1 LYPYERPIKVIIINN
16 RLTFVIP
23 EYRIGAGGWG
33 YFDIPGAD
41 TLKAYSKAFDFVEV
55 NSTFYNIPTLKTV
68 DSWAKRVPVT
78 FKFSVKCHHDLTH
91 KFLPNST
98 KGAGNLLEVYLYI
111 CRRLHS
117 NLLVLET
124 PRSFNPNQVV
134 DNIHDLLSCVQ
145 LDDIRLV
152 WEIRWGPPGKAL
164 VKLMQEFNIV
174 HSVDLSR
181 ESGPAF
187 ESDILYSRLFG
198 HGLHNLYQF
207 DDNEL
212 LEIDKR
218 VGNSGSGSMY
228 LSFHGGRMYK
238 DAARLKVYRK
248 GGKFPRVTEYTG
260 VRALGEVLQEDARF
274 PASREELIAAQGW
287 KVIDVEGDR
296 RIHAEVLL
304 TKLDKGMYG
313 SVEEVVEGLEGFTFN

>member
-1 LYPYERPIKVIIINN
+1 MS
-16 RLTFVIP
+16 

-41 TLKAYSKAFDFVEV
+41 PLEAYSKAFDFVEV
-55 NSTFYNIPTLKTV
+55 NSTFYNIPPLKTV
-68 DSWAKRVPVT
+68 DSWAKRVPET
-78 FKFSVKCHHDLTH
+78 FTFSVKCHRDLTH
-91 KFLPNST
+91 KYLLNLLSPT
-98 KGAGNLLEVYLYI
+98 KGADGLLEAYLDI

-124 PRSFNPNQVV
+124 PRSFNPNQAV
-134 DNIHDLLSCVQ
+134 DNINDLLSRAR

-152 WEIRWGPPGKAL
+152 WEIRWGPPGKEL
-164 VKLMQEFNIV
+164 VKLMQEFNMV

-181 ESGPAF
+181 EPGPAF

-207 DDNEL
+207 DDAEL

-218 VGNSGSGSMY
+218 VQDSGSGSMY

-248 GGKFPRVTEYTG
+248 DGKFPRVTQYTG
-260 VRALGEVLQEDARF
+260 VKALREVLQEDARF
-274 PASREELIAAQGW
+274 PASKEELIKAQGW
-287 KVIDVEGDR
+287 KVIDMEGDR
-296 RIHAEVLL
+296 RVHTKVLL
-304 TKLDKGMYG
+304 EKLDKGMYW
-313 SVEEVVEGLEGFTFN
+313 SVGEVVERLEELEGLEEFTSN